1 MSENKR
7 KQLAETLSSLDLE
20 DRAWVMNFLVQLF
33 LGQAQQEKARKARVI
48 SRHHEGFT
56 DKQWEQYFAD
66 VPEHEFPL
74 ETPPIDKDFL
84 HATAGKT
91 IEPLKKWL

>member
-7 KQLAETLSSLDLE
+7 KQLIETLTTLNKE
-20 DRAWVMNFLVQLF
+20 DRIWAINFLVQL
-33 LGQAQQEKARKARVI
+33 LAGQTMERKARVVG
-48 SRHHEGFT
+48 RNYEGFT
-56 DKQWEQYFAD
+56 EKQCEEYFAGAPVHD
-66 VPEHEFPL
+66 FPT
-74 ETPPIDKDFL
+74 ETPPLDREFL